1 MFCVFPSNSLLLSYF
16 SFFYTI
22 HSIEDQKSNKK
33 VHTEKGSTDS
43 SSNSNCITEVASK
56 KSVIS
61 KSLLNT
67 FLLSFISC
75 MQECPLSSLSILQEI
90 IDCFL
95 SILFNQCSVL
105 FFFLFLIHSYILLL
119 LLPL

>member
-16 SFFYTI
+16 SFFCTI

-43 SSNSNCITEVASK
+43 SSDSNCITEVASK

>member
-1 MFCVFPSNSLLLSYF
+1 MFCLFPSDSLFLPYF
-16 SFFYTI
+16 SFFHPI

-33 VHTEKGSTDS
+33 VHTEKGSTES
-43 SSNSNCITEVASK
+43 SSISNCIAEVASK

-75 MQECPLSSLSILQEI
+75 MQDCPLSSLSILQEI

-95 SILFNQCSVL
+95 TILFNQCSVFL
-105 FFFLFLIHSYILLL
+105 LFLPYS
-119 LLPL
+119 